1 MFENEQDQDLY
12 ALLFTG
18 PLLLAGVVG
27 AAGTWIWARGT
38 EATGWLIEH
47 HILVPE
53 DQALLPILDAG
64 LDLARC
70 VLLGAIAFLVLWG
83 TIASARKRRNRAY
96 A

>member
-1 MFENEQDQDLY
+1 MFDNEQDQDLY
-12 ALLFTG
+12 ALIFTG
-18 PLLLAGVVG
+18 PLLFAGVLG
-27 AAGTWIWARGT
+27 GAGTWIWARGT
-38 EATGWLIEH
+38 EATAWLIEYN
-47 HILVPE
+47 ILVPAE
-53 DQALLPILDAG
+53 QALLPILDAG